1 MGSKGLRRPLRKP
14 EFPRAPVIRIEIR
27 APRAYHAPGRIAG
40 LRRAA
45 RAVLQRHGLENRATL
60 TVALV
65 DEETIRQLNWTY
77 RGIDAPTDVLSFPT
91 PVEIPPGIRYLGDV
105 VIAFPYAVRQAQRE
119 GHPLD
124 GELALLTVHGVLHLL
139 GYDHEDEPERRRMWA
154 VQREILHQ
162 LGFLEVAPADEG
174 EEVV

>member
-1 MGSKGLRRPLRKP
+1 MKGKRRSR
-14 EFPRAPVIRIEIR
+14 IRVEIR
-27 APRAYHAPGRIAG
+27 APRAYQAPGRIAG

-45 RAVLQRHGLENRATL
+45 RAVLRRHGLEGSATL

-65 DEETIRQLNWTY
+65 DEETIHHLNRTY

-91 PVEIPPGIRYLGDV
+91 QVEIFPGVRYLGDV
-105 VIAFPYAVRQAQRE
+105 VIAFPYAARQAQRE

-139 GYDHEDEPERRRMWA
+139 GYDHDTEPERHRMWA
-154 VQREILHQ
+154 IQREILDE
-162 LGFLEVAPADEG
+162 LGFPGIAPTDE
-174 EEVV
+174 EESVG

>member
-1 MGSKGLRRPLRKP
+1 MRGKTSPP
-14 EFPRAPVIRIEIR
+14 IRIEVR
-27 APRAYHAPGRIAG
+27 APRAYQAPGRIAG

-45 RAVLQRHGLENRATL
+45 QAVLRRHGLKGNATL

-65 DEETIRQLNWTY
+65 DEETIRRLNRTY

-91 PVEIPPGIRYLGDV
+91 RTEISPGVRYLGDV
-105 VIAFPYAVRQAQRE
+105 VIAFPYAARQAQQE

-139 GYDHEDEPERRRMWA
+139 GYDHDTEPARRQMWA
-154 VQREILHQ
+154 IQREILHQ
-162 LGFLEVAPADEG
+162 LGFPEIAPADEG
-174 EEVV
+174 TPGS